1 MRHPSD
7 ARPTGELGA
16 GRGGVVGGGGGG
28 RRVDLGFPSW
38 VDRWE
43 RGVQE
48 RKLSAQVGE
57 ASARAIDGWEGG
69 AKEGKREGWAR

>member
-1 MRHPSD
+1 M
-7 ARPTGELGA
+7 
-16 GRGGVVGGGGGG
+16 
-28 RRVDLGFPSW
+28 DLGFPSW